1 MKATKPTGISAST
14 LKIIALTTML
24 IDHIGAVLLEK
35 GLLPLIASAVLAGHS
50 FDYLP
55 TDYETWNHINFSY
68 V

>member
-35 GLLPLIASAVLAGHS
+35 GLLPLIASAVLH
-50 FDYLP
+50 
-55 TDYETWNHINFSY
+55 
-68 V
+68 